1 MWITETEGTA
11 GGAEVGCAPVSHLR
25 LPSVSHGFAAFAWGF
40 GLGAFIWLGLLAVGI
55 SGATAFIV
63 GAVSGLL
70 IFLLVRVYGAGGRRD
85 QAERRGER
93 AR

>member
-1 MWITETEGTA
+1 MDNRNRGTDPA
-11 GGAEVGCAPVSHLR
+11 AEVGCAPVSHVR

-63 GAVSGLL
+63 AAVSGLL
-70 IFLLVRVYGAGGRRD
+70 IFLFVRVYGAGGRRD